1 MKRVITL
8 FIFIINII
16 LHINEDTLANIIDKF
31 NSQFSNKIESIPD
44 NFWEGFFNSFND
56 SPVVDLK
63 VIAEASPG
71 VDLVVIKEKIQTIIK
86 KYYAQ
91 NREIKIYLISSFNL
105 VQVNLETAIL
115 RTLREA
121 HCKYNSSLAIKL
133 LLKIIEYLF
142 KLKMEI

>member
-1 MKRVITL
+1 MVFLLFIL

-71 VDLVVIKEKIQTIIK
+71 VDLVVIKEKMLVKLERDRLLIK
-86 KYYAQ
+86 A
-91 NREIKIYLISSFNL
+91 
-105 VQVNLETAIL
+105 ETL
-115 RTLREA
+115 GKQL
-121 HCKYNSSLAIKL
+121 
-133 LLKIIEYLF
+133 
-142 KLKMEI
+142 